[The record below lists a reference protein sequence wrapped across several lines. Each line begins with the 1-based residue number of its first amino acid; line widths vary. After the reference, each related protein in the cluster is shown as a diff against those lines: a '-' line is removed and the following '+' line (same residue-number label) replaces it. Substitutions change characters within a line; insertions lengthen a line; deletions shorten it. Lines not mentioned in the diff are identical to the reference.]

1 MSDSVIKSQEEL
13 NKFVAD
19 AKVQLAL
26 IAPLTERAAKA
37 EQLAS
42 QLQVKLDDLS
52 KAQSEANNRPQSPDD
67 VSVERAYVRDAN
79 QTRGIADISQGAN
92 QKGMVDQRYRFAGA
106 KGAGTAVRLLGGV
119 EGRRYCPGLLDDP
132 APKSDWQKEAQ
143 TIGEEIA
150 WCKAMNGQASP
161 DLWKGFRE
169 HMARGPASI
178 AKVFADNAGEG
189 GEFIVSIP
197 MSLLERT
204 AEMARQVEGLLRT
217 IDVPSST
224 VTMPFLTTG
233 VQPFIHGVPAS
244 GDVNPADLPK
254 TVPSTAERTISVKT
268 LTVSVPVDRDAAE
281 DSIIP
286 AIPLMQQL
294 VGEALRDGSE
304 DALINGDTAGTHG
317 DTGLAGWNPRSRW
330 SVLGSSQDHRKAW
343 IGFRQRA
350 FDVDA
355 TVTTAATDFNASQTV
370 AAYIGALAGLTSPH
384 AFGDIVYVTSP
395 EQYLAKILIDTNV
408 LTVDKYGMGATI
420 LTGEVAKIGGH
431 PLVLSEFV
439 DKQYNTAGI
448 YDDSTKTTT
457 GILIIN
463 LSRFLMARRRGMR
476 VEVETVVRNNTT
488 YVVASERKTLHSFDG
503 NTVANVRWLY
513 NLSIA

>member
-1 MSDSVIKSQEEL
+1 MSDVITKQDEL

-19 AKVQLAL
+19 TRAKLL
-26 IAPLTERAAKA
+26 TIDNLTERAGKA
-37 EQLAS
+37 ELLAS
-42 QLQVKLDDLS
+42 QLQVKLDELG
-52 KAQSEANNRPQSPDD
+52 KAQAEANNRPQSPDD
-67 VSVERAYVRDAN
+67 VGVERAYVRDAN
-79 QTRGIADISQGAN
+79 QIRGVVDVTN
-92 QKGMVDQRYRFAGA
+92 KGLVDQRSRFAGA
-106 KGAGTAVRLLGGV
+106 KGAPAAVRLLGGV
-119 EGRRYCPGLLDDP
+119 ENRRWCPGLLDDP

-150 WCKAMNGQASP
+150 WCKAMNGSVSIE
-161 DLWKGFRE
+161 LWKGFRD
-169 HMARGPASI
+169 HMASGPASI
-178 AKVFADNAGEG
+178 AKVFADNTGEG

-197 MSLLERT
+197 MSMLQRT
-204 AEMARQVEGLLRT
+204 AEMERKIEALLPM
-217 IDVPSST
+217 INVPSST

-254 TVPSTAERTISVKT
+254 SVPTTAERTISVKT

-281 DSIIP
+281 DSIIA
-286 AIPLMQQL
+286 AIPLMQML

-304 DALINGDTAGTHG
+304 DALINGDTTASHG
-317 DTGLAGWNPRSRW
+317 DTGIAGWNPRSRW
-330 SVLGSSQDHRKAW
+330 GVLGSSQDHRRAW

-355 TVTTAATDFNASQTV
+355 TVTTAATDYNATQTV
-370 AAYIGALAGLTSPH
+370 AAYIGALAGMSSPH
-384 AFGDIVYVTSP
+384 AFGDIVYITSP
-395 EQYLAKILIDTNV
+395 EHYLAKILVDSNV
-408 LTVDKYGMGATI
+408 LTVDKYGPSATV
-420 LTGEVAKIGGH
+420 LTGEVGKIGGH
-431 PLVLSEFV
+431 PLILSEFV

-448 YDDSTKTTT
+448 YDDITKTTT
-457 GILIIN
+457 GLLIVN
-463 LSRFLMARRRGMR
+463 LSRFLMAQRRGMR

-503 NTVANVRWLY
+503 NTVANCRWLY

>member
-1 MSDSVIKSQEEL
+1 MSEVIKSQEEL

-26 IAPLTERAAKA
+26 IAPLQERAAKA
-37 EQLAS
+37 EQLAQ
-42 QLQVKLDDLS
+42 QLQVKLDEVS
-52 KAQSEANNRPQSPDD
+52 KAQSETLNRAVGREDGD
-67 VSVERAYVRDAN
+67 VERAYTAPDASKVR
-79 QTRGIADISQGAN
+79 GGVADGVQV
-92 QKGMVDQRYRFAGA
+92 KVDQRARWFGS
-106 KGAGTAVRLLGGV
+106 KSGAVRMLGGV
-119 EGRRYCPGLLDDP
+119 EGRRYVPGLLDDP
-132 APKSDWQKEAQ
+132 NPKGDWHKEAQ
-143 TIGEEIA
+143 AIAEEIA
-150 WCKAMNGQASP
+150 WAKAFNGRASEEMWRG
-161 DLWKGFRE
+161 LRE
-169 HMARGPASI
+169 HLASGPRAI
-178 AKVFADNAGEG
+178 AKVFADNATEG

-197 MSLLERT
+197 MTMLQRT
-204 AEMARQVEGLLRT
+204 AEMERKIEALLPV
-217 IDVPSST
+217 INVPSST

-254 TVPSTAERTISVKT
+254 TVPTTAERTISVKT

-304 DALINGDTAGTHG
+304 DALINGDTAASHG
-317 DTGLAGWNPRSRW
+317 DTGIAGWNPRSRW
-330 SVLGSSQDHRKAW
+330 TVLGSSQDHRKAW
-343 IGFRQRA
+343 IGWRQRA

-355 TVTTAATDFNASQTV
+355 TVTTAATDYNATQTV

-384 AFGDIVYVTSP
+384 AFGSIVYITSP
-395 EQYLAKILIDTNV
+395 EHYLAKILTDTNV
-408 LTVDKYGMGATI
+408 LTVDKYGPGATI
-420 LTGEVAKIGGH
+420 LTGEVARIGGH
-431 PLVLSEFV
+431 PLILSEFV
-439 DKQYNTAGI
+439 DKQYNTSGI

-457 GILIIN
+457 GLLIVN
-463 LSRFLMARRRGMR
+463 LSRFLMAQRRGMR

-503 NTVANVRWLY
+503 NTVVNCRWLY

>member
-1 MSDSVIKSQEEL
+1 MADVIKTQEAL
-13 NKFVAD
+13 NKSIAD
-19 AKVQLAL
+19 IRSKLL
-26 IAPLTERAAKA
+26 SIDSLTERAAKS
-37 EQLAS
+37 EQLAG
-42 QLQVKLDDLS
+42 QLQVQLDEVK
-52 KAQSEANNRPQSPDD
+52 KAQAETKNRPQSPDD
-67 VSVERAYVRDAN
+67 VSVERAYVRDAG
-79 QTRGIADISQGAN
+79 QTRGVADVS
-92 QKGMVDQRYRFAGA
+92 QKGMVDQRSRFAGS
-106 KGAGTAVRLLGGV
+106 KGAAGAVRLLGGV
-119 EGRRYCPGLLDDP
+119 ENRRWCPGLLDDP
-132 APKSDWQKEAQ
+132 APKSDWQREAQ

-150 WCKAMNGQASP
+150 WCKAMNGAASP
-161 DLWKGFRE
+161 ELWKGFRD
-169 HMARGPASI
+169 HMARGPAPI
-178 AKVFADNAGEG
+178 AKVFSDNPAEG

-197 MSLLERT
+197 MSMLERT
-204 AEMARQVEGLLRT
+204 AEMARQVEGLLKT

-233 VQPFIHGVPAS
+233 VQPFIHGVPTL

-286 AIPLMQQL
+286 AIPLMQLL

-304 DALINGDTAGTHG
+304 DCLINGDTAASHG

-350 FDVDA
+350 YDVDG
-355 TVTTAATDFNASQTV
+355 TVATAATDYNSTQTV
-370 AAYIGALAGLTSPH
+370 AAYIGALAGMSSPH
-384 AFGDIVYVTSP
+384 AFGDIVYITSP
-395 EQYLAKILIDTNV
+395 EHYLAKILVDTNV
-408 LTVDKYGMGATI
+408 LTVDKYGPAATV
-420 LTGEVAKIGGH
+420 LTGEVGKIGGH
-431 PLVLSEFV
+431 PLILSEFV
-439 DKQYNTAGI
+439 DKQYTTAGI

-457 GILIIN
+457 GLLIVN

-513 NLSIA
+513 NLGIA